1 MGTFENPE
9 VVQEE
14 LDVLL
19 VGGGMA
25 CCGAAYEIMRWADAV
40 KAETGTELKIKMV
53 DKAAVDRSGAVAQG
67 LSAINTYIGPEL
79 DPADYTRMVSN
90 DLMGITRDDLAYDLG
105 RHVDESVHL
114 FEEWGL
120 PIWKTD
126 ADGVRHD
133 GAESI
138 KEGLPTLKDGG
149 KPVRSGKWQIMING
163 ESYKWIVAEAAKKAL
178 GLSRIEERV
187 FIVKLVN
194 DKKDPSRIAGAVG
207 FSVRENKIYVYKAK
221 AVLLAAGGCVNLF
234 RPRSVG
240 EGTGRAWYPVWNAGS
255 TYAMAAEAGAEMTMM
270 ENRFVPARFKDGY
283 GPVGA
288 WFLLF
293 KAKAVNAYG
302 EDYMV
307 KNKDLLDQY
316 PPYGQAAV
324 PASCLR
330 NHLMLEEMKNGRGP
344 IYMDTVSAL
353 AKLRETLSPKEV
365 KHLEAEAWEDFLDM
379 CIGQC
384 GIWVGENIEPE
395 KKMSELMPTEP
406 YLLGS
411 HSGCCGIW
419 VSGPTDL
426 GAPGPGDGEYDGVPA
441 HLPRGWNWGY
451 RSMTTVKGLF
461 TAGDGVGASGHKFS
475 SGSHAEGRLAAKA
488 MVKYALDHKDWK
500 PELDTDPAVLAE
512 EIYAPVRTF
521 LKHKDY
527 TTAIDINPHYITP
540 KMLQFRLQK
549 IMDEYVAGCATYYNT
564 NDVMLKVAEEKLE
577 FLKEDAAKM
586 RAKDLH
592 ELLRAWEN
600 FHRVLTAEAHMK
612 HIQFREE
619 SRYPGFYYRTDK
631 NFIDEKNWKCF
642 VNSVYDK
649 KTHKWTCFKRKH
661 VDLVDKSK
669 LFKTA
674 APAPAMARAA

>member
-1 MGTFENPE
+1 MTHGTFDNPTIVE
-9 VVQEE
+9 EE
-14 LDVLL
+14 LDILF

-25 CCGAAYEIMRWADAV
+25 SCGAAYEVMRWAEAA
-40 KAETGTELKIKMV
+40 KAETGQELKIKLV

-67 LSAINTYIGPEL
+67 LSAINTYIGPDL

-90 DLMGITRDDLAYDLG
+90 DLMGITRDDLVYDIG
-105 RHVDESVHL
+105 RVVDDSVHL

-126 ADGVRHD
+126 AEGVRHD
-133 GAESI
+133 GADALR
-138 KEGLPTLKDGG
+138 EGIPALKDGG

-163 ESYKWIVAEAAKKAL
+163 ESYKPIVAEAATKAL
-178 GLSRIEERV
+178 GLARIEERI

-194 DKKDPSRIAGAVG
+194 DKNDPSRIAGAVG
-207 FSVRENKIYVYKAK
+207 FSVRDNTIHIYKAK

-240 EGTGRAWYPVWNAGS
+240 EGAGRAWYPVWNAGS

-293 KAKAVNAYG
+293 KAKATNAYG

-307 KNKDLLDQY
+307 RNKEMLNDY

-324 PASCLR
+324 PSACLR
-330 NHLMLEEMKNGRGP
+330 NHLMLHEMKEGRGP
-344 IYMDTVSAL
+344 IYMDTVTAL
-353 AKLRETLSPKEV
+353 AKLREALSPKEV

-384 GIWVGENIEPE
+384 GIWVGENIEPD

-426 GAPGPGDGEYDGVPA
+426 GAPTATDAEYDGVPA

-488 MVKYALDHKDWK
+488 MVQYALDNKGFK
-500 PELDTDPAVLAE
+500 PELDTTAEQLAA
-512 EIYAPVRTF
+512 EIYQPVRTF
-521 LKHKDY
+521 LEHKDY

-540 KMLQFRLQK
+540 KMLQMRLQK
-549 IMDEYVAGCATYYNT
+549 IMDEYVAGCSTYYNT
-564 NDVMLKVAEEKLE
+564 NDKMLAVAEEKLGL
-577 FLKEDAAKM
+577 LKEDALKM

-600 FHRVLTAEAHMK
+600 YHRIITAEAHMK
-612 HIQFREE
+612 HILFREE

-631 NFIDEKNWKCF
+631 NFVDEENWHCF
-642 VNSVYDK
+642 VNSIYDK
-649 KTHKWTCFKRKH
+649 NTKQWTCFKRKH

-669 LFKTA
+669 LFKSA
-674 APAPAMARAA
+674 AH